1 MASRPLAVGHPV
13 TASLPRTE
21 GTVVAVAG
29 AHGGAGATRA
39 AIAIARGCGVDAWL
53 FDADLAGGDAHVE
66 LGVEA
71 RAGDIGLAA
80 RTSAD
85 ASALAAGG
93 RRTEF
98 GWLCEVCPRPDL
110 AWLIGD
116 GVVRDAVRA
125 AMGLA
130 PFVVVDAGRPV
141 GPSFEPVVDADVVV
155 LLAHALR
162 ADALESARRRLVRAG
177 VEERRIL
184 ECATAP
190 TVVDRVAVRLR
201 RGSAAVAVDGTD
213 DRLLLLVEAR
223 LAAVGPRDR
232 R

>member
-1 MASRPLAVGHPV
+1 MAGFPAAVALPGAAPLPL
-13 TASLPRTE
+13 SE
-21 GTVVAVAG
+21 GTVVAVVG
-29 AHGGAGATRA
+29 AHGGAGATGA

-53 FDADLAGGDAHVE
+53 FDADLAGGDAHAV
-66 LGVEA
+66 LGIEA
-71 RAGDIGLAA
+71 RAGDVGLAA

-125 AMGLA
+125 AMRLA

-141 GPSFEPVVDADVVV
+141 GPSFEPVVDADAVV
-155 LLAHALR
+155 LLAHAMR

-190 TVVDRVAVRLR
+190 TVVDRLAARLR
-201 RGSAAVAVDGTD
+201 KGSIAVAVDGSD